1 MGEREIFANIQIRL
15 NIQEKAGATIMNYE
29 IEILEAIVKVI
40 YNAVFKFLSSG
51 WKVDRSYEII
61 TAARKD
67 SVITAARY
75 LRES

>member
-51 WKVDRSYEII
+51 
-61 TAARKD
+61 
-67 SVITAARY
+67 
-75 LRES
+75 